1 MGSVAPPSRRLDRR
15 RLAGRLRRFF
25 SRIAFRLMA
34 FNLLLVFLPVAGIL
48 YLGSYEQRLLG
59 LQRRALQEEARL
71 LAAAVASAQVP
82 GRSAEEILLAR
93 HRLRGNSYDPIR
105 LRVISPVGFIIAD
118 SHAISGPPP
127 PQRTNRAKRNILY
140 RAGAALLRPLHLSRT
155 TEQPLAAGD
164 YYESSKRLFG
174 TEVRHALQGQ
184 PDAVERISPDRRSV
198 TVYVA
203 EPIRAGD
210 SIIGATLA
218 SQTTFPILQD
228 LYTVRLGILR
238 IFIISVIVAIIISL
252 LVATTI
258 VRPLRQLRLEAG
270 AILDRRGRLRGRF
283 RGSRKHDE
291 IGDLSRALERL
302 TRRLD
307 EHVRFIESFAADV
320 SHEFKNPLAS
330 IRTATEVLAEVDEP
344 SQRNRF
350 LRMVELEIARMESLL
365 SGVREITLI
374 DAQLT
379 TEQRTRVD
387 IRALLERIVD
397 GFRLREHTIAIVFDA
412 PPEPFEVSASEDRLI
427 QVFVN
432 VLENAIS
439 FSPPAGVVTI
449 TLSRD
454 ASTIVA
460 KISDQGPGI
469 PDADLPRVFDRF
481 FTHRP
486 EATRPRASHTGLG
499 LAIVKAIVEGY
510 GGTIIPMNNE
520 GDGATFEIHLRP
532 SA

>member
-1 MGSVAPPSRRLDRR
+1 
-15 RLAGRLRRFF
+15 
-25 SRIAFRLMA
+25 MA

-59 LQRRALQEEARL
+59 TQRRALQEEARL
-71 LAAAVASAQVP
+71 LAAAVASAPVP
-82 GRSAEEILLAR
+82 GRSAQEIMLER
-93 HRLRGNSYDPIR
+93 HRLRGNAFDPTR
-105 LRVISPVGFIIAD
+105 LRVISPLGHIVAD
-118 SHAISGPPP
+118 SHTLTGAPPA
-127 PQRTNRAKRNILY
+127 QHANRAKRNLLY
-140 RAGAALLRPLHLSRT
+140 RAGAWLLRPFLGTRT
-155 TEQPLAAGD
+155 VEPLQEGD
-164 YYESSKRLFG
+164 YYERSERLLG
-174 TEVRHALQGQ
+174 AEVRSALQGESG
-184 PDAVERISPDRRSV
+184 AVERISVDRRSV

-203 EPIRAGD
+203 EPIRVGD
-210 SIIGATLA
+210 NVIGAALA
-218 SQTTFPILQD
+218 SQSTFPILQD

-238 IFIISVIVAIIISL
+238 IFIISVIVAMIISS

-283 RGSRKHDE
+283 RGSRKYDE

-330 IRTATEVLAEVDEP
+330 IRTATEMLAEVDEP
-344 SQRNRF
+344 EQRRRF

-365 SGVREITLI
+365 AGVREITLI

-379 TEQRTRVD
+379 SEVRTRVD
-387 IRALLERIVD
+387 VRALLERIVD
-397 GFRLREHTIAIVFDA
+397 GFRLRERATVTIVLDA
-412 PPEPFEVSASEDRLI
+412 LPDPCEVSATEDRLI

-439 FSPPAGVVTI
+439 FSPPDGVVTI
-449 TLSRD
+449 SLRREGTM
-454 ASTIVA
+454 IVVSIA
-460 KISDQGPGI
+460 DQGSGI
-469 PDADLPRVFDRF
+469 PEANLPRVFDRF

-486 EATRPRASHTGLG
+486 DTTRPRASHTGLG
-499 LAIVKAIVEGY
+499 LAIVKTIVEGY
-510 GGTIIPMNNE
+510 GGSITPSKNE
-520 GDGATFEIHLRP
+520 SGGATFAITLP
-532 SA
+532 AA

>member
-1 MGSVAPPSRRLDRR
+1 MMRSRRFL
-15 RLAGRLRRFF
+15 
-25 SRIAFRLMA
+25 SRISFRLMA

-48 YLGSYEQRLLG
+48 YLGSYEQKLLG

-82 GRSAEEILLAR
+82 GRSAQEILLER
-93 HRLRGNSYDPIR
+93 HRLRGDANDPVR
-105 LRVISPVGFIIAD
+105 LRVISPLGHIIAD
-118 SHAISGPPP
+118 SHILSGAPP
-127 PQRTNRAKRNILY
+127 PQRASRAKRNILY
-140 RAGAALLRPLHLSRT
+140 RIGAKVIRPLLGLSRT
-155 TEQPLAAGD
+155 MEPPLQEGD
-164 YYESSKRLFG
+164 YYERSERLLG
-174 TEVRHALQGQ
+174 AEVRSALQGD
-184 PDAVERISPDRRSV
+184 PGAVERISPDRRSV

-203 EPIRAGD
+203 EPIRVGD
-210 SIIGATLA
+210 DVIGAALA
-218 SQTTFPILQD
+218 SQSTFPILQD

-238 IFIISVIVAIIISL
+238 IFIVSVIVAIIISS

-330 IRTATEVLAEVDEP
+330 IRTATEMLAEVDEP
-344 SQRNRF
+344 SQRGHF
-350 LRMVELEIARMESLL
+350 LGMVELEIARMESLL
-365 SGVREITLI
+365 AGVREITLI

-379 TEQRTRVD
+379 TEERTRVD
-387 IRALLERIVD
+387 LRALLERIVD
-397 GFRLREHTIAIVFDA
+397 GFRLRERANVSIVLDA
-412 PPEPFEVSASEDRLI
+412 PTEPFEVNASEDRLI

-439 FSPPAGVVTI
+439 FSPPVGVVTI
-449 TLSRD
+449 ALARE
-454 ASTIVA
+454 ASTIVTTIA
-460 KISDQGPGI
+460 DQGQGI
-469 PDADLPRVFDRF
+469 PEANLPRVFDRF

-486 EATRPRASHTGLG
+486 ETTRPRASHTGLG

-510 GGTIIPMNNE
+510 GGTITPTNNA
-520 GDGATFEIHLRP
+520 DRGATFEIRLP
-532 SA
+532 AA

>member
-1 MGSVAPPSRRLDRR
+1 
-15 RLAGRLRRFF
+15 
-25 SRIAFRLMA
+25 MA

-48 YLGSYEQRLLG
+48 YLGSYEQKLLG

-71 LAAAVASAQVP
+71 LAAAVAAAPVP
-82 GRSAEEILLAR
+82 GRAAQEILLER
-93 HRLRGNSYDPIR
+93 HRLRGNATESIR
-105 LRVISPVGFIIAD
+105 LRVISPLGHIIAD
-118 SHAISGPPP
+118 SHSLSGAPP
-127 PQRTNRAKRNILY
+127 PQRANRAKRNILY
-140 RAGAALLRPLHLSRT
+140 RAGAYLLRPLHLSRT

-164 YYESSKRLFG
+164 YYERSERLLG
-174 TEVRHALQGQ
+174 AEIRSALQG
-184 PDAVERISPDRRSV
+184 DSGAVERISPDRRSV

-203 EPIRAGD
+203 EPIRVGD
-210 SIIGATLA
+210 DVIGAALA
-218 SQTTFPILQD
+218 SQSTFRILQD

-238 IFIISVIVAIIISL
+238 IFIISVIVAIILSW

-258 VRPLRQLRLEAG
+258 VRPLRQLRLEAR

-330 IRTATEVLAEVDEP
+330 IRTATEMLAEVDQPE
-344 SQRNRF
+344 QRSRF

-365 SGVREITLI
+365 AGVREITLI

-379 TEQRTRVD
+379 TEVRTRVD
-387 IRALLERIVD
+387 VRALLERIVE
-397 GFRLREHTIAIVFDA
+397 GFRLREHARVSIVLDI
-412 PPEPFEVSASEDRLI
+412 PTDPCEVNASEDRLI

-439 FSPPAGVVTI
+439 FSPPGGVVTI
-449 TLSRD
+449 ALACSAATVV
-454 ASTIVA
+454 TT
-460 KISDQGPGI
+460 ISDQGCGI
-469 PDADLPRVFDRF
+469 ADADLPRVFDRF
-481 FTHRP
+481 FTHRSG
-486 EATRPRASHTGLG
+486 AAHPRASHTGLG
-499 LAIVKAIVEGY
+499 LSIVSAIVDGY
-510 GGTIIPMNNE
+510 SGSITPSNNAGG
-520 GDGATFEIHLRP
+520 GATFEIRLP
-532 SA
+532 AA

>member
-1 MGSVAPPSRRLDRR
+1 M
-15 RLAGRLRRFF
+15 AGVSTRITNRLRRFL

-59 LQRRALQEEARL
+59 SQRRALQEEARL

-82 GRSAEEILLAR
+82 GRSAQEILLAR
-93 HRLRGNSYDPIR
+93 HRLRGNTADPIR
-105 LRVISPVGFIIAD
+105 LRVISPVGTIIAD
-118 SHAISGPPP
+118 SHAFSGPPP
-127 PQRTNRAKRNILY
+127 PQRANRAKRNILY

-155 TEQPLAAGD
+155 TEQPLAEGD

-174 TEVRHALQGQ
+174 TEVRSALQGESG
-184 PDAVERISPDRRSV
+184 AVERISPDRRSV

-210 SIIGATLA
+210 NVIGATLA
-218 SQTTFPILQD
+218 SQSTFPILQD

-258 VRPLRQLRLEAG
+258 VRPLRRLRLEA
-270 AILDRRGRLRGRF
+270 ASILDRRGRLRGRF
-283 RGSRKHDE
+283 RGSLKHDE

-330 IRTATEVLAEVDEP
+330 IRTATEMLAEVDEP
-344 SQRNRF
+344 EQRKRF

-374 DAQLT
+374 DAQLI

-387 IRALLERIVD
+387 VRALLERIVD
-397 GFRLREHTIAIVFDA
+397 GFRLRERANVSIVLEA
-412 PPEPFEVSASEDRLI
+412 PQQPFEVNASEDRLI

-439 FSPPAGVVTI
+439 FSPPGGAVTI

-454 ASTIVA
+454 ASTIVTTIA
-460 KISDQGPGI
+460 DQGRGVPEQ
-469 PDADLPRVFDRF
+469 DLPRVFDRF

-486 EATRPRASHTGLG
+486 EGTRPRASHTGLG
-499 LAIVKAIVEGY
+499 LAIVKAIVDGY
-510 GGTIIPMNNE
+510 GGSITPSNNAT
-520 GDGATFEIHLRP
+520 GGATFEIHLRP

>member
-1 MGSVAPPSRRLDRR
+1 MPPP
-15 RLAGRLRRFF
+15 RLRRFF
-25 SRIAFRLMA
+25 SRISFRLMA

-59 LQRRALQEEARL
+59 LQRRALEEEARL

-82 GRSAEEILLAR
+82 GRSAQEILLQR
-93 HRLRGNSYDPIR
+93 HRLRGDANDPIR

-118 SHAISGPPP
+118 SHTLTGPLPPP
-127 PQRTNRAKRNILY
+127 RASRAKRNILY
-140 RAGAALLRPLHLSRT
+140 RAGAALLRPFFFSSRT
-155 TEQPLAAGD
+155 TEPPLAEGD
-164 YYESSKRLFG
+164 FYESSKRLLG
-174 TEVRHALQGQ
+174 SEVRSALQGE
-184 PDAVERISPDRRSV
+184 PGAVERISPDRRSV

-203 EPIRAGD
+203 EPIRVGD
-210 SIIGATLA
+210 NVIGATLA
-218 SQTTFPILQD
+218 SQSTFPILQD

-238 IFIISVIVAIIISL
+238 IFVISVIVAIIISL

-258 VRPLRQLRLEAG
+258 VRPLRQLRVESG

-283 RGSRKHDE
+283 RGSRKQDE

-330 IRTATEVLAEVDEP
+330 IRTATEMLAEVDEP
-344 SQRNRF
+344 EQRRRF

-365 SGVREITLI
+365 AGVREITLI
-374 DAQLT
+374 DSQLT
-379 TEQRTRVD
+379 TEQRTRLDV
-387 IRALLERIVD
+387 RALLERIVD
-397 GFRLREHTIAIVFDA
+397 GFRLRERATVSIVLVV
-412 PPEPFEVSASEDRLI
+412 PPDSCEVNASEDRLI

-439 FSPPAGVVTI
+439 FSPSGGIVTI
-449 TLSRD
+449 ALKRE
-454 ASTIVA
+454 ASTIVTTIA
-460 KISDQGPGI
+460 DQGSGI
-469 PDADLPRVFDRF
+469 PAANLPRVFDRF

-486 EATRPRASHTGLG
+486 EAPRTGTSHTGLG
-499 LAIVKAIVEGY
+499 LAIVKTIVDGY
-510 GGTIIPMNNE
+510 SGSITPSNNE
-520 GDGATFEIHLRP
+520 AGGATFEIRLP
-532 SA
+532 AA